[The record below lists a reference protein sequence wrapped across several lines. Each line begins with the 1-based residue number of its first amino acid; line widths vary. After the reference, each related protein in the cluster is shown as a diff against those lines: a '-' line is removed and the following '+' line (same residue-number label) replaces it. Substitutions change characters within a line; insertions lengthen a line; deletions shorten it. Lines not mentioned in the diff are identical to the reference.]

1 MYRNHSGAVV
11 PTNTAISA
19 SSSSYQIRDNPLYGV
34 VGHKLHHSY
43 MLYPKALWPSSPL
56 AIRLSQRTSR
66 TSRIREQSLPGSA
79 YECAKYRENRAPAA
93 AISIVEIRVRSPRNS
108 CLLGQNTW
116 LSTRKRAK
124 KLYGQHTA
132 RSWSSVVKTFQ
143 NQGFQS
149 LKE

>member
-1 MYRNHSGAVV
+1 MYRNHSGATM
-11 PTNTAISA
+11 PTNTAVSA
-19 SSSSYQIRDNPLYGV
+19 SGSSYQIRDNPLYGV

-43 MLYPKALWPSSPL
+43 TPYPKALRPSSPL

-66 TSRIREQSLPGSA
+66 IRDKSLPSGA

-93 AISIVEIRVRSPRNS
+93 TISTVEHGGIRVLLTEIS

-132 RSWSSVVKTFQ
+132 RTWSSMVKIPR
-143 NQGFQS
+143 NQGFQP